1 MGTASSCTGRGDN
14 GAVVSQR
21 GKTRGLCFPF
31 GLEEMRQFLSKEDE
45 SKPVKDEEGEQGA
58 ASHSENRESL
68 SCRGG
73 VLKWHSSLSSVSLG
87 EREAHSPSTEGIV
100 G

>member
-1 MGTASSCTGRGDN
+1 MGRGDN
-14 GAVVSQR
+14 GAVVPQR
-21 GKTRGLCFPF
+21 GKTRGLCFLF

-68 SCRGG
+68 SRRGG
-73 VLKWHSSLSSVSLG
+73 VLK
-87 EREAHSPSTEGIV
+87 
-100 G
+100 